1 VHARRVSAEYTQ
13 SDQNKGKTDAKCLVF
28 TGFCHY
34 NVSFTT
40 KRAGNYR
47 PFFLVDRF

>member
-1 VHARRVSAEYTQ
+1 MHATSKQ
-13 SDQNKGKTDAKCLVF
+13 SKTRAKCLVF
-28 TGFCHY
+28 TGFFHY